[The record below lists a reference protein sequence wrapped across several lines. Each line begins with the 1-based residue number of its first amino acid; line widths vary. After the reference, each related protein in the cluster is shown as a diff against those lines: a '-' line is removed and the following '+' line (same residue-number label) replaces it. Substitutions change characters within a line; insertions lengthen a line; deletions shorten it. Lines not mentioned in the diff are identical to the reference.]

1 MVQTASHFY
10 YPSHGYSSFKPS
22 KPGNAKGNNMTMFSQ
37 PRAFHF
43 SRRVS
48 KRVTSTRRKQNIYFA
63 VSTSYAS
70 STHSSRR
77 SEAMATYSR
86 KRSFAQ
92 FNLDSAP
99 LLQTLPNVLTPSS
112 KPASRKQ
119 PRLTQMT
126 IDLGGNPQRS
136 CKVCGME
143 YIPSNTEDA
152 KLHATFH
159 SASVGGVDVPRAF
172 LERARLVRRC
182 ERRSRAR
189 NTPSGPPRKVNE
201 ARDLVFEVDRRDSR
215 AAKNLVRKVLEV
227 VETELGAVRIEI
239 EQLWSQVA
247 SDNATVSRGTGII
260 PITTAP
266 ISGKFHHARPLP
278 TLETDGG
285 LSLPEYDKY
294 KAYLYIQDSKCLGL
308 CLAERIYE
316 AHQVLPQTACIDSS
330 SISTCEETS
339 PAVVG
344 ISRIWVSR
352 EHRGAGIGRELL
364 HTVRE
369 RCAGEQA
376 IDKETMAFSQPT
388 ESGMKLAIAWFGK
401 PHGWMVYTESLEA
414 KATVKR

>member
-1 MVQTASHFY
+1 
-10 YPSHGYSSFKPS
+10 
-22 KPGNAKGNNMTMFSQ
+22 
-37 PRAFHF
+37 
-43 SRRVS
+43 
-48 KRVTSTRRKQNIYFA
+48 
-63 VSTSYAS
+63 
-70 STHSSRR
+70 
-77 SEAMATYSR
+77 
-86 KRSFAQ
+86 
-92 FNLDSAP
+92 
-99 LLQTLPNVLTPSS
+99 
-112 KPASRKQ
+112 
-119 PRLTQMT
+119 MT

-182 ERRSRAR
+182 KRRSRAR
-189 NTPSGPPRKVNE
+189 NIPSGPPRKVNE

-215 AAKNLVRKVLEV
+215 AAKNLVGKVLEV
-227 VETELGAVRIEI
+227 VETELGAVRIEK
-239 EQLWSQVA
+239 EQLWCQVA
-247 SDNATVSRGTGII
+247 SINATVSRGTSII

-266 ISGKFHHARPLP
+266 ISASLHHARLLP
-278 TLETDGG
+278 TLATDRAVP
-285 LSLPEYDKY
+285 LPEYDKY
-294 KAYLYIQDSKCLGL
+294 KAYLYAQDSKCLGF

-364 HTVRE
+364 HTVCQRFV
-369 RCAGEQA
+369 GEKA

-414 KATVKR
+414 RATVKRC